1 GLRADAVGRGLVQP
15 HRAAPRWFRLH
26 GTHAIGPGNGR
37 KIIVKQQIIHVSKL
51 QAAKVAA
58 VLYLILSIP
67 LAAVMVFAPKNG
79 GTALGWGVFFLVMV
93 VYVLAG
99 AVFSFLGA

>member
-1 GLRADAVGRGLVQP
+1 M
-15 HRAAPRWFRLH
+15 
-26 GTHAIGPGNGR
+26 
-37 KIIVKQQIIHVSKL
+37 KQQIIHVGKL

-99 AVFSFLGA
+99 AVFSFLGAWLYNGVARLVGGIEFTVVEVE

>member
-1 GLRADAVGRGLVQP
+1 
-15 HRAAPRWFRLH
+15 
-26 GTHAIGPGNGR
+26 
-37 KIIVKQQIIHVSKL
+37 VKQQIIHVGKL

-58 VLYLILSIP
+58 ALYLILSIP

-79 GTALGWGVFFLVMV
+79 GTAFGWGVFFLVMV

-99 AVFSFLGA
+99 AVFSFIGAWLYNGIAKLVGGIEFTVVEVE